1 MFPFASFSLVGFAS
15 RGHYRKAGEGR
26 GAIDL
31 PGQSRIIC
39 PGSHGWEQGWVVEGW
54 VPFQN
59 ICKTGFIATFIY
71 LFIFGLIWSVV
82 SVASASS
89 LE

>member
-59 ICKTGFIATFIY
+59 ICKTGFIATFFY
-71 LFIFGLIWSVV
+71 FLFCLIWSVV